1 VRLII
6 SAFVAASLLI
16 ATVAAPAAAYTRK
29 SADGTFLFTT
39 NRVTTTTLRDKTPR
53 RAKAVVFLQK
63 KAGPT
68 KCRVNS
74 IRFTRAGRTYNTG
87 PLEKW
92 ARTRDRAGVWVFPG
106 TRYDRT
112 IAVTVRTNGRCIVG
126 VGII

>member
-1 VRLII
+1 MRLII

-16 ATVAAPAAAYTRK
+16 GTAVTPAAAYTRK
-29 SADGTFLFTT
+29 SLGGTFLFTT
-39 NRVTTTTLRDKTPR
+39 NRVTTTTLRDKSPR
-53 RAKAVVFLQK
+53 SAKAVVFLQK
-63 KAGPT
+63 KAGRT

-74 IRFTRAGRTYNTG
+74 ISFTRAGGIYNTG

-106 TRYDRT
+106 TTYDRT
-112 IAVTVRTNGRCIVG
+112 IGVTVRTNGRCIVG